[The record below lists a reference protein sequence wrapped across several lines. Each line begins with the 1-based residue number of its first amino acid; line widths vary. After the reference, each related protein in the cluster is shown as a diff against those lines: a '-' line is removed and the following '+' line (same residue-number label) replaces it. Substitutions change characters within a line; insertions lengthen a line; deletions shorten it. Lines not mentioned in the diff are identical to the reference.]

1 VLPMGAPLP
10 AAPPC
15 ILHRRFPR
23 TAGDRHEFPLRVWA
37 PQRGAWF
44 ICNSARCITSLCF
57 FGAPTPR
64 RDGTDDRLPTSVDVD
79 MFNRN
84 LLLTLAA
91 VAIKRVEQNR
101 VSAGEFVR
109 LAQVFAPALERLFP
123 EHSAPV
129 TFHRCVV
136 CGQQLSRDHSFELV
150 SRPDTYKPGYGCAI
164 LPFASLLIRIP
175 EPKGSDGLI
184 GEAVVPFVRLR
195 SADGFQVASLVRGV
209 HRQR

>member
-23 TAGDRHEFPLRVWA
+23 TAGDRQEFPLRVRA
-37 PQRGAWF
+37 LQRGAWF
-44 ICNSARCITSLCF
+44 ICNSARCIRSLCF

-84 LLLTLAA
+84 LLLALAA

-101 VSAGEFVR
+101 VSAGELVR
-109 LAQVFAPALERLFP
+109 LAP
-123 EHSAPV
+123 
-129 TFHRCVV
+129 
-136 CGQQLSRDHSFELV
+136 SF
-150 SRPDTYKPGYGCAI
+150 R
-164 LPFASLLIRIP
+164 ASPRT
-175 EPKGSDGLI
+175 S
-184 GEAVVPFVRLR
+184 VPPSIARR
-195 SADGFQVASLVRGV
+195 
-209 HRQR
+209 